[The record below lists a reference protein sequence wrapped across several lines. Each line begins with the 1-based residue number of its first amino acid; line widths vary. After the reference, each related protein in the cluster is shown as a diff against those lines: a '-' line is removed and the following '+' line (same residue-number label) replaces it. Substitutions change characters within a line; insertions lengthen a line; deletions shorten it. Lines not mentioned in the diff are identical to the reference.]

1 MAKTFDYTRDYIIY
15 SNYSDSHNGFIFSTV
30 YLQRGLE
37 VCDYIDIFLF
47 FYFFLSKDCLYEC
60 QIMTRLKFLGGNAW
74 YSKTLYR
81 NWISCVQ
88 RKTLIAG
95 NKLAFFFTTFLY
107 NID

>member
-1 MAKTFDYTRDYIIY
+1 MA
-15 SNYSDSHNGFIFSTV
+15 
-30 YLQRGLE
+30 
-37 VCDYIDIFLF
+37 
-47 FYFFLSKDCLYEC
+47 
-60 QIMTRLKFLGGNAW
+60 RLKFLGGNAW

-81 NWISCVQ
+81 NWISVQ

>member
-1 MAKTFDYTRDYIIY
+1 MAKTFDYARDYIMY

-37 VCDYIDIFLF
+37 VCDYIEIVLFIF
-47 FYFFLSKDCLYEC
+47 FFLSKDCLYEC
-60 QIMTRLKFLGGNAW
+60 QIMARLKFLGGNAW

-81 NWISCVQ
+81 NWISVQ